1 VLIGDVLPS
10 WRRFLL
16 AHNRAETTIA
26 AYLADVELLR
36 AYLGDLELADIRRRH
51 IAEWLADQIEKN
63 ISPATVGRRFRSA
76 QQFFR
81 WAVDEGEIVDN
92 PMAKLKAPRVPD
104 QPPKFPTDDEV
115 AALREVC
122 SKRRQDPSRKFEG
135 TRDLAVIDVLAATG
149 VRASE
154 LTGMTVADVDL
165 DEQLAWVTGK
175 GGRRRVVG
183 LGPDLTATL
192 DRYDRMRRTHRH
204 RDLDA
209 FWLSERG
216 ALTYSGLSQLLR
228 RRCAEAGIDR
238 ISAHAF
244 RHRFAHK
251 AKLAHVSDENLQT
264 LAGWSSNQMV
274 ARYGRSAAAARALEA
289 HRALQRDGNL

>member
-1 VLIGDVLPS
+1 VRIGDLLPS
-10 WRRFLL
+10 WRRYLV
-16 AHNRAETTIA
+16 AHNRATTTIS
-26 AYLADVELLR
+26 AYTTDVELLH
-36 AYLGDLELADIRRRH
+36 AYLDGVDLVDVRRRH
-51 IAEWLADQIEKN
+51 IADWLADQIEKN

-81 WAVDEGEIVDN
+81 WAVDEGEMSDN
-92 PMAKLKAPRVPD
+92 PMAKLKAPHVPD

-115 AALREVC
+115 NALRTVC
-122 SKRRQDPSRKFEG
+122 AQRRTDPSRKFEG
-135 TRDLAVIDVLAATG
+135 TRDLAVIDFLAATG

-154 LTGMTVADVDL
+154 LTGMTNDDVDL
-165 DEQLAWVTGK
+165 DEQLVWVTGK

-183 LGPDLTATL
+183 LGPDLTAVL
-192 DRYDRMRRTHRH
+192 DRYARVRASHRH
-204 RDLDA
+204 TDLDA

-216 ALTYSGLSQLLR
+216 ALTYSGLSQLLK
-228 RRCAEAGIDR
+228 RRCIEAKIPR
-238 ISAHAF
+238 VNAHAF

-274 ARYGRSAAAARALEA
+274 ARYGRSAAAARALDA
-289 HRALQRDGNL
+289 HRALQREGNL